1 MTKTILERRGLTRLA
16 VLCLPVAAA
25 MVLPTAAMAA
35 SGSSTVRATIG
46 GDGAVK
52 SVKMYAPGGSAS
64 AFNGTLP
71 LKLGISRTVSGGTS
85 TYTYHV
91 ENTFTK
97 TQDITYTDTA
107 GKSHT
112 TSAELQLPLVAQ
124 LGIELPKTFTN
135 VSAPNGVVQTEPD
148 GVNRVLFSLVMFSP
162 LGAPTQDVTFTASGS
177 GAPTAELTATTVNPA
192 STPGLS
198 QSSQDA
204 NATGQQDD
212 FWAGFA
218 NGGNGGLTQ
227 LADGVGKMVA
237 GLQSLAPGA
246 HKLADGLKAA
256 GDGANKLDAG
266 TKSAYTGSKELATGA
281 TAAHAGSGQLAT
293 GLAQIAGGIAALDSR
308 DPKNPGLPA
317 AKTGL
322 DQLLVGL
329 VGVGGTPTDPKK
341 IPKEATGAT
350 NDSLSILLGIDN
362 HKPGTNF
369 ATDPG
374 GLQFGVNC
382 VQDVLTDL
390 VNGTVTAPVKAGTPD
405 LCYFDPTTNPNALTP
420 PIVAVGSTNATAGAI
435 LGSLTALP
443 GAAHPSGGVLFQIL
457 FGLNHPAG
465 TLSGS
470 LPPTDPN
477 YDKGGLEQI
486 MQSVAAGVVEL
497 DTGVTAAV
505 GGLDQL
511 APGSASALTGSR
523 ELDAGL
529 GKIATGT
536 TSLSSGLG
544 QLSAGQ
550 HQVAAGLPAAISGAS
565 QIADGADQ
573 LTTGAVA
580 VKSGILAVQS
590 GAVAPLLTQLTDGSQ
605 NSKKQLAILDAAGAL
620 ASQAPGGAGTAYV
633 LSQSPTGFRLAAST
647 SSTGGSNTGRNI
659 GIGLGGLAALVIA
672 VTAGFFI
679 GRRSSVS
686 V

>member
-25 MVLPTAAMAA
+25 MVLPSAAMAA

-97 TQDITYTDTA
+97 TQDISYTDTA

-227 LADGVGKMVA
+227 LADGVGQMVA
-237 GLQSLAPGA
+237 GLVALAPGA

-281 TAAHAGSGQLAT
+281 TAAHAGSGQLTT
-293 GLAQIAGGIAALDSR
+293 GLAQIAGGLAALDSR
-308 DPKNPGLPA
+308 DPANPGLPA
-317 AKTGL
+317 AKSGL
-322 DQLLVGL
+322 DELLVGL
-329 VGVGGTPTDPKK
+329 VGVGGTPTAPKI
-341 IPKEATGAT
+341 IPKAATGANT
-350 NDSLSILLGIDN
+350 DSLSILLGIN
-362 HKPGTNF
+362 GHAPGANF

-374 GLQFGVNC
+374 GLLFGLQSVEAGLKPLAGGLDC
-382 VQDVLTDL
+382 TEIVLTDIL
-390 VNGTVTAPVKAGTPD
+390 KGTGPGGTATAG
-405 LCYFDPTTNPNALTP
+405 TTNPCY
-420 PIVAVGSTNATAGAI
+420 VSTAD
-435 LGSLTALP
+435 
-443 GAAHPSGGVLFQIL
+443 PSGTVPLIAAVSDPTAAFILTGMTAPANVNPNGIPAAAAGVHFLTDANTGVLNELI
-457 FGLNHPAG
+457 FGVDHPAG
-465 TLSGS
+465 TLTPS
-470 LPPTDPN
+470 LPATDPN
-477 YDKGGLEQI
+477 YDKGGLNQV

-511 APGSASALTGSR
+511 APGSAAALSGSKD
-523 ELDAGL
+523 LNAGL

-536 TSLSSGLG
+536 TALSSGLG

-550 HQVAAGLPAAISGAS
+550 HEVEIQMV
-565 QIADGADQ
+565 
-573 LTTGAVA
+573 LTFTLEVR
-580 VKSGILAVQS
+580 
-590 GAVAPLLTQLTDGSQ
+590 
-605 NSKKQLAILDAAGAL
+605 
-620 ASQAPGGAGTAYV
+620 
-633 LSQSPTGFRLAAST
+633 FRRIIYRHA
-647 SSTGGSNTGRNI
+647 RN
-659 GIGLGGLAALVIA
+659 
-672 VTAGFFI
+672 
-679 GRRSSVS
+679 
-686 V
+686 